1 MSPAKEKEKRSR
13 RRGSGR
19 RGKAPRFDEKVKRQ
33 RFEGAA
39 ADNESADNARGSG
52 RRGKAPRFDE
62 KIKRQRLEGAAAD
75 NESSNNA
82 TTPQEEELVDDNK
95 KPPARIKQ
103 EQDDDTVTDDLSL
116 GDNEADSNDPEATA
130 LAVMARRVE
139 IRMKI
144 EFLKIE
150 NSTLK
155 TAIKALIS
163 DGDTMR
169 KAAGA
174 LIIKKRVLS
183 INPMAGESR
192 SLEEMNGALAEV
204 NQENRNL
211 IAACRNLTKS
221 P

>member
-13 RRGSGR
+13 R
-19 RGKAPRFDEKVKRQ
+19 
-33 RFEGAA
+33 
-39 ADNESADNARGSG
+39 RGSG